1 MKRKKNKAHKL
12 FLEVAKKTIDS
23 RSWSVLS
30 ARDRHPSQ
38 FGSEMIY
45 NSDYLMT

>member
-1 MKRKKNKAHKL
+1 MKRKKNKAHEL
-12 FLEVAKKTIDS
+12 YLEVAKKTIDS
-23 RSWSVLS
+23 RSWSVQS
-30 ARDRHPSQ
+30 ARDRYPSQ

>member
-1 MKRKKNKAHKL
+1 MKRKKQL

-23 RSWSVLS
+23 RSWSVQS
-30 ARDRHPSQ
+30 ARDQHPSQ
-38 FGSEMIY
+38 FGSEIIY